1 MENAPNGSDARQALA
16 NFGDMTNSQIVDAVG
31 HLIQDVVKPSEVVAA
46 SSQAISGNIL
56 SNLTSINARVDKV
69 QAENKG
75 PVSSGDEDMDAKF
88 GAWINPFV
96 GNATQKKIQ
105 NISGYKSD
113 TTGGTLGFDALIND
127 DAVLGLAYTRA
138 ETDVKLKDA
147 KSGDKNKVRSNIFSL
162 YGLYNLPQS
171 NFFVEGVASYGD
183 SKVTSKSRRVISTGL
198 ETIGYQTA
206 SGRYKSENYT
216 GQLMA
221 GYTYALP
228 ETVSAMPLVVTPMAG
243 IRYSDI
249 KDKGYK
255 ETGTTYQNL
264 LVKGKN
270 YNTFDGL
277 LGGKVSSNINVGEV
291 VLTPALYAMVDY
303 AFKNKAPAIDARL
316 QGMTAP
322 FPTNSFKPK
331 KTSFDVGVG
340 VTAKHKMME
349 YGINYDT
356 NIGSKYF
363 ARLCPNKCVNFSKV
377 I

>member
-46 SSQAISGNIL
+46 CSQAISGNIL
-56 SNLTSINARVDKV
+56 GNLTSINTRISTA
-69 QAENKG
+69 QAAA
-75 PVSSGDEDMDAKF
+75 VAAGDEDMDAKF
-88 GAWINPFV
+88 GGWINPFV

-206 SGRYKSENYT
+206 SGKYKSENYT

-243 IRYSDI
+243 IRYSEI

-316 QGMTAP
+316 QGMAAP

-363 ARLCPNKCVNFSKV
+363 AQQGSVKVRVNF
-377 I
+377 